1 MDRDIKQSGGPTSGA
16 NIGAM
21 IQYFKGTL
29 ILALITTVLLLA
41 LLLVG
46 LRFGEVNGT
55 QIGALL
61 NNINGEVE
69 VITSAGTHVYNG
81 ITKTF
86 HVLDKTVQQV
96 EMSQENDDELKIKT
110 VDGSNVQLDLN
121 IMYSIQLEPDA
132 IRELLKDSG
141 IGDSYKVKWIRDY
154 GRSICR
160 SAFGELTTE
169 EFYDPAKRQEKAMKA
184 MNELN
189 SRLNPHSLMVIQVN
203 PKNFRFYKEYE
214 EKIREK
220 KLADQS
226 VEEEISKARAA
237 EQVMERMR
245 VEAQKEKEV
254 EIQKVKGAMEELIV
268 TANADAERV
277 IEEAKAYAVSTS
289 VGAEAELYTMQSKAE
304 AILAKGKAEAEGYK
318 KLSDAMKGE
327 GGVNLV
333 KLEYSK
339 RLNTMTLTGQPFVV
353 GGVTERFEHYEEPAS
368 RRGTA
373 SGAAAASGAS
383 SGKEGN

>member
-1 MDRDIKQSGGPTSGA
+1 MDRKSTQTNGGPPGTNLA
-16 NIGAM
+16 AM
-21 IQYFKGTL
+21 FQYFKGTL
-29 ILALITTVLLLA
+29 ILALVTAVLLLA

-46 LRFGEVNGT
+46 LRFGEVDGT
-55 QIGALL
+55 QVGALL

-69 VITSAGTHVYNG
+69 VITSAGTHLYNG

-96 EMSQENDDELKIKT
+96 EMSQQNDDELKIKT

-132 IRELLKDSG
+132 VRELLKDSG
-141 IGDSYKVKWIRDY
+141 VGESYKVKWIRDY

-169 EFYDPAKRQEKAMKA
+169 DFYDPAKRQEKAMKA
-184 MNELN
+184 MDELN
-189 SRLNPHSLMVIQVN
+189 ERLNPHSLMVIQVN
-203 PKNFRFYKEYE
+203 PKNFRFYEEYE

-226 VEEEISKARAA
+226 VEEEVSKARAA
-237 EQVMERMR
+237 QQVMERMR
-245 VEAQKEKEV
+245 VEAEKEKEV
-254 EIQKVKGAMEELIV
+254 ELQKVKGAMEELIV

-277 IEEAKAYAVSTS
+277 IEEAKAYAVNTR

-304 AILAKGKAEAEGYK
+304 AVLAKSKAEAEGMK
-318 KLSDAMKGE
+318 KLAQAMKGE
-327 GGVNLV
+327 GGINLV
-333 KLEYSK
+333 KMEYSK
-339 RLNTMTLTGQPFVV
+339 RLSSMKLTGQPFVV

-368 RRGTA
+368 RRGIT
-373 SGAAAASGAS
+373 S
-383 SGKEGN
+383 SPATGKESQ